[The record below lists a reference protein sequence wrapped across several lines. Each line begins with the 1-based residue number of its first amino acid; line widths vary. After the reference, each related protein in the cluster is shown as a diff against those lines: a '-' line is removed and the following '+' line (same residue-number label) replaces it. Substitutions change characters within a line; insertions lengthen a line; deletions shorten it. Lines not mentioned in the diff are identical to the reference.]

1 MPPVKN
7 TGPPFKEE
15 ERVFC
20 FHMDM
25 LYEAR
30 ILEVQAAEAGEGPA
44 GGWQYKIHYK
54 GWKNTWDD
62 WVPQDRVRK
71 FNDEN
76 KELASQLRE
85 QMKSQQK
92 GSKAAAS
99 AGAKRAARG
108 ATGAAAA
115 NGGSDFSSLR
125 GSEERTA
132 AHTTSSGRGPR
143 RARDYDLEQVTTP
156 PKRSWAEEFAAKEAR
171 LAKNANARSHLS
183 RLPPPDLKYVD
194 RGGRFLWGTDTR
206 FCPRPPPRQRRKGRH
221 PKLSGKKESGNLT
234 DLLEAYWQELPD
246 HVNVPLAGL
255 PRPDHLF
262 RRIRKLGRRMLDP
275 LEALPASAE
284 GDEFQLA
291 PELLQSWEQLP
302 SPPPHPEDQRQRLAA
317 TLEEGSQNQP
327 AISSEEENFQNRP
340 SIKLVMPDHLKAML
354 VDDWENI
361 TKNQQLVPIPHPHPF
376 DNIVKDYVEWELPH
390 RPDDSAEKDL
400 LEETMSGLRE
410 YFNKALGRI
419 LLYKFERTQYLEI
432 REQWESPSEGG
443 HKCVADTYGAEH
455 LLRLLVSLPELVAQT
470 NMDQQSVNRLR
481 EEISKFTNWLA
492 KNYAKYFVSEYETP
506 AQDYIEKARSS

>member
-108 ATGAAAA
+108 AAGAAAA

-143 RARDYDLEQVTTP
+143 RARDYDLEQ
-156 PKRSWAEEFAAKEAR
+156 
-171 LAKNANARSHLS
+171 
-183 RLPPPDLKYVD
+183 
-194 RGGRFLWGTDTR
+194 
-206 FCPRPPPRQRRKGRH
+206 
-221 PKLSGKKESGNLT
+221 
-234 DLLEAYWQELPD
+234 
-246 HVNVPLAGL
+246 
-255 PRPDHLF
+255 
-262 RRIRKLGRRMLDP
+262 
-275 LEALPASAE
+275 
-284 GDEFQLA
+284 
-291 PELLQSWEQLP
+291 
-302 SPPPHPEDQRQRLAA
+302 
-317 TLEEGSQNQP
+317 
-327 AISSEEENFQNRP
+327 EENFQNRP
-340 SIKLVMPDHLKAML
+340 SIKLAMPDHLKAML